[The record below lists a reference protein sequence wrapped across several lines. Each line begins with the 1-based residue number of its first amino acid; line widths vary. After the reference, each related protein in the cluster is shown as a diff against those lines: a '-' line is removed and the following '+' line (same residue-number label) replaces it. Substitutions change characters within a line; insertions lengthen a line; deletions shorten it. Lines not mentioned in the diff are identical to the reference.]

1 MRKKMAQDMDPV
13 KRALGRLGV
22 SARGRRPAIPQVD
35 VSPGSPFE
43 VLIEARQREL
53 EREMEEMK
61 GRVNGL
67 IFLVVGTALVQVVM
81 RLLG

>member
-1 MRKKMAQDMDPV
+1 MDPV
-13 KRALGRLGV
+13 KRTIAQLRASLGSKGTPISRIDL
-22 SARGRRPAIPQVD
+22 
-35 VSPGSPFE
+35 SPGSPFE

-53 EREMEEMK
+53 EREMEEVK

-81 RLLG
+81 RLIG